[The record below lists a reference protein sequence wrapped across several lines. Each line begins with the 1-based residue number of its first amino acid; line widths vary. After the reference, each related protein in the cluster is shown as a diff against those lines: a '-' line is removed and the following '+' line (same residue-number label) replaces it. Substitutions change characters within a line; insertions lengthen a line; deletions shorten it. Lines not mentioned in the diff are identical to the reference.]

1 MGLNWKLNSH
11 LLGIGGGAITLL
23 RAFHGHLLVLP
34 VAHLVLAVLLGALII
49 VILLSLRLASRV
61 IDPGFV
67 PLAPFGAV
75 SAARG
80 ARGRRRGSLRVVA
93 CFLAVIA
100 AHLTFVFD
108 TILQQIFI
116 YSVAREFQG
125 VPGKRWS
132 YLSLTLV
139 DLLLGVR
146 EHHIVVRSVLAA
158 GS

>member
-67 PLAPFGAV
+67 PLPPFGAV
-75 SAARG
+75 SVARG

-108 TILQQIFI
+108 TILQQKDPYASSELCIYHSFI
-116 YSVAREFQG
+116 YSVA
-125 VPGKRWS
+125 
-132 YLSLTLV
+132 
-139 DLLLGVR
+139 
-146 EHHIVVRSVLAA
+146 
-158 GS
+158 